1 MHVFLNTL
9 QTLGFYSSPGRKS
22 CSLEGLEARSPCWSS
37 FRCRSHCWVCRAWRA
52 PGSVC
57 TRLAPSQGNLG
68 WGMALREGSCLA
80 GEKVTVGG
88 VQTCYGAGR
97 ASLPASTVAAFL
109 LFSLSLQKGQC
120 FFLNS
125 LFFSVFFKEH

>member
-1 MHVFLNTL
+1 MHVVRNTL

-22 CSLEGLEARSPCWSS
+22 CSLEELEARSPCWAS
-37 FRCRSHCWVCRAWRA
+37 FRCRSHCWRA

-57 TRLAPSQGNLG
+57 TRPAPSQGNLG

-80 GEKVTVGG
+80 GEEVTLGR
-88 VQTCYGAGR
+88 VQTCRGAGR
-97 ASLPASTVAAFL
+97 VSLPASAVAAFL

-120 FFLNS
+120 FFLKS